1 VTALTIQPRSLARM
15 RATARRR
22 LTARAQVLRATMVET
37 ETGTSIDWLPVSPV
51 VPAGVR
57 DPTIGAETLLADR
70 ITSGTVATVLL
81 PLDDDLGNPITV
93 RAQDR
98 LAVTVTDP
106 VDGTSTGVT
115 LEVEGVQG
123 RFSDFPILQ
132 RVPGRVIV

>member
-1 VTALTIQPRSLARM
+1 M
-15 RATARRR
+15 RAAARRR
-22 LTARAQVLRATMVET
+22 LTSRAQVLRATTIET
-37 ETGTSIDWLPVSPV
+37 ETGTGTDWLPVSGV

-70 ITSGTVATVLL
+70 IQSGTVATVLL

-98 LAVTVTDP
+98 LVVTITDP

-115 LEVEGVQG
+115 LEVEGIQG
-123 RFSDFPILQ
+123 RISDFPILQ
-132 RVPGRVIV
+132 RVPGRVMS